1 MQIGQAAA
9 ASGVSAKMI
18 RHYESIGLITPAD
31 RSPANYRAYGHE
43 DVQRLSFIRRAR
55 ALGFSIDRIR
65 DLLKLWS
72 DDDRS
77 SADVK
82 RIALAHAAELD
93 RKIDEMR
100 AMASTLHRLA
110 DACEG
115 DARPTC
121 PIITSLEGGVTA
133 SCQSTRSAPGHDH
146 NGITPNLK
154 WRL

>member
-1 MQIGQAAA
+1 MQIGQVAA

-31 RSPANYRAYGHE
+31 RSRANYRAYGSD
-43 DVQRLSFIRRAR
+43 DVHRLAFIRRAR

-72 DDDRS
+72 DDHRS

-93 RKIDEMR
+93 RKIADMR
-100 AMASTLHRLA
+100 AMAATLHRLA

-121 PIITSLEGGVTA
+121 PIITSLEGGA
-133 SCQSTRSAPGHDH
+133 ERACSAAQKIADSHS
-146 NGITPNLK
+146 K
-154 WRL
+154 